1 MMSKALQRGGILVG
15 SVAAIKATIISINDE
30 WDVVAYDVRKKIR
43 AVESWIGT
51 NITPQ
56 PHQKPKV
63 IVVGTGWGS
72 LSFLQYLDQDDV
84 QLTIVSPRTFF
95 FYTPL
100 LAGTAVG
107 TVSNQSI
114 VEPIRWYFNRAGHSG
129 ASFVQA
135 TCDSVNLSN
144 KVIRCTDI
152 RGQPLDLHYDYLVI
166 SGRNYYHDLLT
177 ISCQTTS
184 TSFQSVT

>member
-1 MMSKALQRGGILVG
+1 MLSKTFSRTSLLIG
-15 SVAAIKATIISINDE
+15 SVAAVKAAIITINDE
-30 WDVVAYDVRKKIR
+30 WDVVQYDAKKKIR

-56 PHQKPKV
+56 PLRKPKV
-63 IVVGTGWGS
+63 IVVGTGWGA

-135 TCDSVNLSN
+135 TCDSVNLKN
-144 KVIRCTDI
+144 KCIRCTDI
-152 RGQPLDLHYDYLVI
+152 RGQPLDLHYDYLVVSGNVITSNNNYFFIPNQYI
-166 SGRNYYHDLLT
+166 S
-177 ISCQTTS
+177 
-184 TSFQSVT
+184 

>member
-1 MMSKALQRGGILVG
+1 MLSKTFSRTSLLIG
-15 SVAAIKATIISINDE
+15 SVAAVKAAIITINDE
-30 WDVVAYDVRKKIR
+30 WDVVQYDAKKKIR

-56 PHQKPKV
+56 PLRKPKV
-63 IVVGTGWGS
+63 IVVGTGWGA

-84 QLTIVSPRTFF
+84 
-95 FYTPL
+95 
-100 LAGTAVG
+100 AGTAVG

-135 TCDSVNLSN
+135 TCDSVNLKN
-144 KVIRCTDI
+144 KCIRCTDI
-152 RGQPLDLHYDYLVI
+152 RGQPLDLHYDYLVVSGNVITSNNNYFFIPNQYI
-166 SGRNYYHDLLT
+166 S
-177 ISCQTTS
+177 
-184 TSFQSVT
+184 